1 MTTSAG
7 DDLYYDPFDP
17 SVGREP
23 HAMFRRLRDEA
34 PLYYNERH
42 DFYFLSRFDDVERAL
57 VNRDTYSSARG
68 VTLEFIRS
76 GVQIPP
82 GSVIFEDPPSHTIH
96 RALLSRLFT
105 PRKIAALEPQVRQF
119 CADTLDELV
128 GAGRFDFIADIG
140 LQVPM
145 RVIGMV
151 LGVPFEDQEAI
162 RDRFAQGQS
171 GGGDEVEQVFDA
183 FTSGGFFAD
192 YLDWR
197 ADHPSDDVM
206 TELMY
211 AEFEDEHGVTRRLTR
226 EELLMYINILASAG
240 NETTGRLIGWTGK
253 LLSDH
258 PEQRRELIEN
268 PSLVANA
275 IEEILRYEPPAL
287 QTCRYVARD
296 AEHYGQTVPKGSAI
310 VLGLAS
316 GNRDERHFED
326 PDRFDVHRTIDHHL
340 SFAFGPHFCLGAA
353 IARLEGQMVLEEV
366 LKRFPDWEVD
376 EDAAKLAVSS
386 TFRGWESLPV
396 VTP

>member
-1 MTTSAG
+1 VS
-7 DDLYYDPFDP
+7 
-17 SVGREP
+17 
-23 HAMFRRLRDEA
+23 
-34 PLYYNERH
+34 
-42 DFYFLSRFDDVERAL
+42 
-57 VNRDTYSSARG
+57 
-68 VTLEFIRS
+68 
-76 GVQIPP
+76 
-82 GSVIFEDPPSHTIH
+82 
-96 RALLSRLFT
+96 
-105 PRKIAALEPQVRQF
+105 ALEPQVRRF
-119 CADTLDELV
+119 CVETLDPLV
-128 GAGRFDFIADIG
+128 GAGGFDFVADIG

-145 RVIGMV
+145 RVIGML
-151 LGVPFEDQEAI
+151 LGIPWEDQEAI
-162 RDRFAQGQS
+162 RDRFNARFAGAVGNDTQRVSS
-171 GGGDEVEQVFDA
+171 GLLGGEA
-183 FTSGGFFAD
+183 FAD
-192 YLDWR
+192 YVDWR

-211 AEFEDEHGVTRRLTR
+211 AEFEDEHGTTRRLTR
-226 EELLMYINILASAG
+226 EELLTYINILASAG

-258 PEQRRELIEN
+258 PGQRRELVAN
-268 PSLVANA
+268 PSLAANA

-296 AEHYGQTVPKGSAI
+296 AEHYGQTVPEGSAI

-396 VTP
+396 VTS

>member
-1 MTTSAG
+1 MTMPTG

-17 SVGREP
+17 AVGLDP
-23 HAMFRRLRDEA
+23 HPMFRRLRDES

-42 DFYFLSRFDDVERAL
+42 DFYLLTRFDDVERAL

-119 CADTLDELV
+119 CADTLDELA
-128 GAGRFDFIADIG
+128 GAGRFDFITDIG

-197 ADHPSDDVM
+197 AEHPSDDVM

-211 AEFEDEHGVTRRLTR
+211 AEFEDEQGVTRRLTR

-258 PEQRRELIEN
+258 PGQRRELVAN
-268 PSLVANA
+268 PSLAANA

-296 AEHYGQTVPKGSAI
+296 ADHYGQTVPEGSAI

-396 VTP
+396 VTS